1 MATGFSNTIDSIR
14 MILGDDVAKR
24 CNPIWGMDEE
34 GEIKS
39 AYRECGVPNLWIMVG
54 EWNFFQNLHD
64 MADNTIGT
72 LQHGRYHSKRVAL
85 RIKGTLEGVA
95 AEPYL
100 A

>member
-14 MILGDDVAKR
+14 MTLGDDVAKR

-54 EWNFFQNLHD
+54 E
-64 MADNTIGT
+64 
-72 LQHGRYHSKRVAL
+72 
-85 RIKGTLEGVA
+85 
-95 AEPYL
+95 
-100 A
+100 